1 MNAMILGSLFHIILL
16 FYYFNLTLV
25 IVYSNFCLILLKL
38 IMAMVVNS
46 GAGYKRVYSIISNNI
61 DM

>member
-1 MNAMILGSLFHIILL
+1 MNAMILGSLFHIILF

-25 IVYSNFCLILLKL
+25 IVYSNFCLMLLKL